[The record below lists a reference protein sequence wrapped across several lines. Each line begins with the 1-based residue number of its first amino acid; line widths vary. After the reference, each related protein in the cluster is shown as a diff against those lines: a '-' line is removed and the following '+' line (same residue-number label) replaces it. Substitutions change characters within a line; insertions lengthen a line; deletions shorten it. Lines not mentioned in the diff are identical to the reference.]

1 MQSDEEAQ
9 LLAAFENHRDQ
20 NGELND
26 LDPQSLEIIETL
38 RNMGMDGI
46 NGLTDLNNNP
56 DLSGIEQ
63 LTESLGGIENL

>member
-1 MQSDEEAQ
+1 MQVQSDEEAQ
-9 LLAAFENHRDQ
+9 LLAAFENHNQ

-56 DLSGIEQ
+56 DLSGIE
-63 LTESLGGIENL
+63 